1 MKGRKPK
8 TTAPAYEQA
17 LGKQIEHTAL
27 KTIQRILAIV
37 CIESMLISSVL
48 VFFYISKTNRSAVR
62 EYTASIDTTMQ
73 SKVSMIESIAGTI
86 NTGSLT
92 SDEEILSYVDE
103 MVEKDDQVSAVYS
116 CYNDN
121 RTIMSGGWE
130 PPADFI
136 VTEREWYQKA
146 QETPDQVYISDPY
159 VDEQTGTTCITL
171 AKATYEGNTVNGVV
185 GLDMYMDDLISMMKD
200 SYKGSSYCFLTTADG
215 TILTHPNKAYSMTAD
230 STSSTAD
237 VNGGRYDYY
246 VKNDMQT
253 KIIADYKGGLKFG
266 TSSTST
272 VTNWRVVGMEPLS
285 DLLLFIALLLILN
298 LVIYLATM
306 RVSKQRFQKKLTTLF
321 APLESISKKVPKI
334 ADGILDFSFDEEKNS
349 TEIANLTQSLNDTIA
364 SMRSYISQ
372 ISDTVAAI
380 SQKDLTA
387 SIDGEFKGSYV
398 EIKNSLTQIMDSLN
412 KDFGQIREQADNV
425 LTYSDEL
432 QQTTENVA
440 NSASQQHQAV
450 ADISQKVL
458 LITDQTREIT
468 KCASSVKE
476 SADVT
481 NHRLEDSIRKVQS
494 LVDAMESIEKCSGE
508 IAAFVDEIRNIADQ
522 TNLLSLNASI
532 EAARAGD
539 AGKGFAVVAG
549 EISTLATSSTQAS
562 ENIEKLIAE
571 SKAAVSKGREL
582 VNLTSTAIQKG
593 MDDSLSSQKYI
604 QEIVDFTEK
613 QEAAI
618 NTINDTMKGIAD
630 MVESTAA
637 SAQEN
642 TAISEQLVDSATN
655 LKTTADSFTLRE
667 S

>member
-103 MVEKDDQVSAVYS
+103 MGEKDDQVSAVYS